1 MKNKLALGLCAVA
14 FSIASGTTLAQDYE
28 YHPMLEDNFDV
39 FLGYFRS
46 DNTFKISAENINF
59 ETGQNDDTDF
69 GKNLGVDQTSA
80 LLNGQLRWRFGSK
93 RMWSIAAQY
102 FENNASGDA
111 TLKED
116 VEWQDVIFREGTFV
130 GAGVS
135 LSVTRLFL
143 GRSFIKNERSDF
155 GAGVGIHNLDLSAYI
170 EGEIL
175 VNDGGTGFHRGNAA
189 ESQILPNI
197 GAWYLFSPARKWLLR
212 ARVDWISANIDDYDG
227 TLWNTNVGVN
237 YQFARHF
244 GVDLSYQ
251 YFNLNLTVDG
261 SNWKGGVD
269 MTYSG
274 PVLALTANW

>member
-14 FSIASGTTLAQDYE
+14 FSLASGTAAAQDYE
-28 YHPMLEDNFDV
+28 YHPVLTDNFDV
-39 FLGYFRS
+39 FVGYFRS

-59 ETGQNDDTDF
+59 ETGQYDDTDF
-69 GKNLGVDQTSA
+69 GKSLGVDQTSA
-80 LLNGQLRWRFGSK
+80 LLNAQLRWRFGSK
-93 RMWSIAAQY
+93 RMWAISAQY
-102 FENNASGDA
+102 FESNASGDA
-111 TLKED
+111 TLKDD

-135 LSVTRLFL
+135 LAVTRLFL
-143 GRSFIKNERSDF
+143 GRSFIRNSRSDF
-155 GAGVGIHNLDLSAYI
+155 GVGVGIHNLDLSAYI

-175 VNDGGTGFHRGNAA
+175 LNDESTGFHRGDTA

-197 GAWYLFSPARKWLLR
+197 GAWYVFSPARKWLLR
-212 ARVDWISANIDDYDG
+212 ARVDWISANIGDYDG
-227 TLWNTNVGVN
+227 TLWNSNVGVN

-251 YFNLNLTVDG
+251 YFNLNLTVD
-261 SNWKGGVD
+261 SSDWKGGVD

>member
-14 FSIASGTTLAQDYE
+14 FSIASGTTVAQDYE
-28 YHPMLEDNFDV
+28 YHPALEDNFDV
-39 FLGYFRS
+39 FLGYFNS
-46 DNTFKISAENINF
+46 DNTFKISAENINY

-80 LLNGQLRWRFGSK
+80 LLNAQLRWKFGSK
-93 RMWSIAAQY
+93 RKWSLSGQY
-102 FENNASGDA
+102 FKNKASGDA
-111 TLKED
+111 TLNKD
-116 VEWQDVIFREGTFV
+116 VEWQDVIFREGSFV

-135 LSVTRLFL
+135 LAVTRLFL

-155 GAGVGIHNLDLSAYI
+155 GAGIGIHNLDLDTYI

-175 VNDGGTGFHRGNAA
+175 VDDGGTGFHRGTAA

-212 ARVDWISANIDDYDG
+212 ARVDWISAKIGDYDG

-251 YFNLNLTVDG
+251 YFNLNLTVD
-261 SNWKGGVD
+261 SSDWKGGVD

-274 PVLALTANW
+274 PVVALTANW